1 VTNNGTF
8 VDGLQVSKV
17 TLEQLSL
24 KPDEPISVRIGNKE
38 NASNLGGM
46 NLFGSKFG
54 NYPQDI
60 VLRQH
65 FRRVSRE

>member
-1 VTNNGTF
+1 VTNNGTY

-17 TLEQLSL
+17 TLHNLSL
-24 KPDEPISVRIGNKE
+24 KPGDPIPVRIGIKDG
-38 NASNLGGM
+38 ASNIGGM

-65 FRRVSRE
+65 FKRAPR

>member
-1 VTNNGTF
+1 M
-8 VDGLQVSKV
+8 DGIQVSEV
-17 TLEQLSL
+17 TLSQLSL
-24 KPDEPISVRIGNKE
+24 KPGEPIPVRIGIKE
-38 NASNLGGM
+38 KAPNIGGM

-65 FRRVSRE
+65 YKRVIK

>member
-1 VTNNGTF
+1 
-8 VDGLQVSKV
+8 
-17 TLEQLSL
+17 L
-24 KPDEPISVRIGNKE
+24 KSGEPIPVRIGIKE
-38 NASNLGGM
+38 NASNIGGI

-65 FRRVSRE
+65 FKRVPR